1 MNRRRRD
8 HDPANWSGP
17 DTPNRCL
24 NAATT
29 CRYGLAGAAILAPGY
44 APAIGLIHAGKPQ
57 SFVYD
62 VADVY
67 KFETVVPIAFEIAAG
82 AAKGRFAGD
91 PMGETRRGSRAM
103 FRKTSLLERHIPGIE
118 EMLSPGGLPL
128 PEAAPEAVGPVFRDS
143 GGLLVS
149 WLRTR
154 SSWWRFVRRM
164 PSALGP
170 GTFAP
175 GVMKREA

>member
-1 MNRRRRD
+1 MLCKLRARENAVNRQRRD

-44 APAIGLIHAGKPQ
+44 APAIGLIHAGTPQ

-67 KFETVVPIAFEIAAG
+67 KLETVVPIAFEIAAG
-82 AAKGRFAGD
+82 AANGRFA
-91 PMGETRRGSRAM
+91 
-103 FRKTSLLERHIPGIE
+103 
-118 EMLSPGGLPL
+118 
-128 PEAAPEAVGPVFRDS
+128 
-143 GGLLVS
+143 
-149 WLRTR
+149 
-154 SSWWRFVRRM
+154 
-164 PSALGP
+164 
-170 GTFAP
+170 
-175 GVMKREA
+175 